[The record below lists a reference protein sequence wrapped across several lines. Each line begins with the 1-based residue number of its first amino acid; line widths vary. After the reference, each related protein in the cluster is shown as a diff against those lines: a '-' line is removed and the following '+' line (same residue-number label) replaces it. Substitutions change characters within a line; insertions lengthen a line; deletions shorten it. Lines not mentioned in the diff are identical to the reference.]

1 MTFTPAQT
9 IIQLYNQLHQRGSSR
24 DDLNTVREA
33 YELVVIIFTGQYRAN
48 GKTFIS
54 HLVGTASVIA
64 HSGGRIQE
72 VVAGLLHSAYS
83 LGEFG
88 DGTRGVSSK
97 KRQMVR
103 NIVGEEVEQIVY
115 DFPSLEWNGPGDIER
130 LLQTPQENIS
140 EGERRLIWMRLA
152 HEVEE
157 NADRAFIYSENVS
170 LDRTRQRLQMTSEIA
185 GKLGLDALVVALND
199 LLNEINSPD
208 LPEPFD
214 KLRSGIIYV
223 APASHSEKLSL
234 KLMRAKRYINYRIG
248 RLIGR

>member
-9 IIQLYNQLHQRGSSR
+9 NIQLYNQLLQRGFSKE
-24 DDLNTVREA
+24 DLNTIREA
-33 YELVVIIFTGQYRAN
+33 YELVVKIFTSQYRAN

-64 HSGGRIQE
+64 HSGGGIQE
-72 VVAGLLHSAYS
+72 IVAGLMHSAYS

-88 DGTRGVSSK
+88 DGTRGVSSI
-97 KRQMVR
+97 KRQVVR
-103 NIVGEEVEQIVY
+103 SIIGEEVEKIVF
-115 DFPSLEWNGPGDIER
+115 DFPSLQWNGPGDIER
-130 LLQTPQENIS
+130 LVQTPVENIS

-170 LDRTRQRLQMTSEIA
+170 MDRTRQRLQMTKEIA
-185 GKLGLDALVVALND
+185 GKLSLDTLAVALND

-208 LPEPFD
+208 LPQPFD

-234 KLMRAKRYINYRIG
+234 KARRVKRYINYRIG